1 MVIGSEF
8 TWHGAPDCHCDVTD
22 LLNLDRVEE
31 EESDTE
37 SPGAKTLVE
46 GKPRQLGPRHLYQTM
61 GNAVTYRYNRCEHQ
75 NPLVPVVGISGG
87 HGTFQLCFMTPCWM

>member
-22 LLNLDRVEE
+22 LLNLDRVEK

-46 GKPRQLGPRHLYQTM
+46 GKPRRLGPRHLYQTM
-61 GNAVTYRYNRCEHQ
+61 GNAVTYRYNRPE
-75 NPLVPVVGISGG
+75 PIS
-87 HGTFQLCFMTPCWM
+87 TSCRYFWWPWDIFSCVL